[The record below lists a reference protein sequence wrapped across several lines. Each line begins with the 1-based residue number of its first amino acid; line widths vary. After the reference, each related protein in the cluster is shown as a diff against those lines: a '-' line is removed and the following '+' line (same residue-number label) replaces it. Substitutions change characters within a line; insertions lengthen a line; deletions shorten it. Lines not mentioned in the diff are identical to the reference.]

1 MNRVAALV
9 LLVGGVLLMS
19 WAVAPAAPTLQPR
32 RAAEIDRADP
42 ADSRDL
48 TEKMSAEVQK
58 LRERLEATTPYPSPS
73 RDPFRFGS
81 TRRPAAPSVTPQPE
95 MPPVEPPSLP
105 RLVAILTEGE
115 PGRPT
120 WCAVL
125 AIGGDVR
132 MLKAGETI
140 AGFEVRRVTASDAE
154 LFDPIS
160 SRTFRLTLK

>member
-19 WAVAPAAPTLQPR
+19 WAVAPAAPTSRPR
-32 RAAEIDRADP
+32 STPVTEQEEPPERQDL
-42 ADSRDL
+42 SRN
-48 TEKMSAEVQK
+48 MSAEVQR
-58 LRERLEATTPYPSPS
+58 LRERLAQRTTYPSPV

-81 TRRPAAPSVTPQPE
+81 SRRPVVPSAVAQPE
-95 MPPVEPPSLP
+95 PSPVEPPPLP

-120 WCAVL
+120 WSAVL
-125 AIGGDVR
+125 AIGTDVR
-132 MLKAGETI
+132 VVKAGETI
-140 AGFEVRRVTASDAE
+140 GGLDVRRVTASDAE

-160 SRTFRLTLK
+160 SRTFRVTLK

>member
-32 RAAEIDRADP
+32 RTMEIDQAESAD
-42 ADSRDL
+42 DKDL
-48 TEKMSAEVQK
+48 TKKMSAEVQR
-58 LRERLEATTPYPSPS
+58 LRERLDVTTQYPSPS
-73 RDPFRFGS
+73 RDPFRFGA
-81 TRRPAAPSVTPQPE
+81 TRRPAAAAAASKPEPS
-95 MPPVEPPSLP
+95 PVEPPSLP

-115 PGRPT
+115 PGRPM
-120 WCAVL
+120 WSAVL
-125 AIGGDVR
+125 SIGGDVR
-132 MLKAGETI
+132 VMKAGETI
-140 AGFEVRRVTASDAE
+140 GGLELRRVTASDAE